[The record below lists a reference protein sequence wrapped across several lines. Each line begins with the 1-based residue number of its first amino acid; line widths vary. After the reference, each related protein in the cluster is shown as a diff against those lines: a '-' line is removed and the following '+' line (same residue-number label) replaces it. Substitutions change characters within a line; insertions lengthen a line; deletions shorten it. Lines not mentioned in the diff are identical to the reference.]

1 MNTTGDTTSISTT
14 RINYPKVGLIFIV
27 VVLISSSWLIFPY
40 VIQDKHLLQRA
51 GDFARLSKAS
61 SVSRY
66 LTRDLVFHPLL
77 ELHATFA
84 PPDYFQ
90 YVDRASVVAN
100 LRPDRNFIFFVSE
113 NIHQGQ
119 LSLEL
124 PEVVLDID
132 GQKYYPSIA
141 EGPREA
147 DHHRVNYYS
156 FPRRGTNGDAIDLQT
171 AQTMRLFVSN
181 YYMGSQKKLTFIGEW
196 RAPFEL
202 PEALRSRADITP
214 VIMLALGAGLL
225 SSVLTPC
232 LLQMVVMFA
241 SVIAGFSTIP
251 DVKGAET
258 GSMMPVIRRKV
269 MAIAL
274 AFVIG
279 FTLLYTLAGAVIGA
293 VGHMAQLLFAEYSR
307 SVAIVS
313 GIVVILLGIWVG
325 LRGSRPVTCKLPDPS
340 LVKSVTRRDAIATLI
355 GSMGYALGCTACFGG
370 AIVATLIVYVG
381 AIGSATIGAGI
392 MAVFSIG
399 VAIPFLLAAWYLS
412 RTESILI
419 FLAEKARAISLLTM
433 VLIIAFGLIL
443 VTDNFHTISD
453 LIYPYLGL
461 D

>member
-1 MNTTGDTTSISTT
+1 MSIISTPT
-14 RINYPKVGLIFIV
+14 GFSAPKINYPKIGLLFII

-84 PPDYFQ
+84 PPDFFQ

-124 PEVVLDID
+124 PEVILDID
-132 GQKYYPSIA
+132 GQKFHPAVA

-147 DHHRVNYYS
+147 EHHRVNYYS
-156 FPRRGTNGDAIDLQT
+156 FPRRDAAGNAIDLQS

-181 YYMGSQKKLTFIGEW
+181 YYMGSKEKLTFIGEW
-196 RAPFEL
+196 KAPFEL
-202 PEALRSRADITP
+202 PEELKSRADITP

-241 SVIAGFSTIP
+241 GVIAGFSTIP
-251 DVKGAET
+251 DVKGVEAVN
-258 GSMMPVIRRKV
+258 MMPVIRRKV

-279 FTLLYTLAGAVIGA
+279 FIFLYTLAGAVIGS

-307 SVAIVS
+307 VVAIVS
-313 GIVVILLGIWVG
+313 GVVVILLGIWVG
-325 LRGSRPVTCKLPDPS
+325 LRGSRPVVCKLPDPS

-381 AIGSATIGAGI
+381 AIGSASIGAGI
-392 MAVFSIG
+392 MAVFSVG

-412 RTESILI
+412 RSESILV

-433 VLIIAFGLIL
+433 VLIIIFGLIL
-443 VTDNFHTISD
+443 ITDNFHTVSD
-453 LIYPYLGL
+453 FIYPFLGL